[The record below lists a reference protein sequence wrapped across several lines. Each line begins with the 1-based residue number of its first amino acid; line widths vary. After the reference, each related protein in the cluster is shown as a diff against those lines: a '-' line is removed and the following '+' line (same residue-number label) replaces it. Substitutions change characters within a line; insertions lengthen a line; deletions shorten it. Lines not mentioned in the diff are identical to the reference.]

1 MECVRSAYSVIDK
14 IMTEDQIPVNRW
26 YGYIIS
32 MSEQESVDK
41 LANLTDLQSDDVLCQ
56 REKLT

>member
-1 MECVRSAYSVIDK
+1 
-14 IMTEDQIPVNRW
+14 MTEDQIPANRW
-26 YGYIIS
+26 YGNIIS

-56 REKLT
+56 RAKLIQLSVPRKYI

>member
-1 MECVRSAYSVIDK
+1 
-14 IMTEDQIPVNRW
+14 MTEDQIPANRW
-26 YGYIIS
+26 YGNIIS

-56 REKLT
+56 REKLTQLSVPRKYT